1 MTYSSHDELSFR
13 QRILQSETDA
23 ILDDPTFRRSPT
35 LSKLLQFLVNEAI
48 AGRGDTLK
56 SYAVAVDALGRPDDY
71 DPSSDSSA
79 RVQMTRLRKALESYY
94 SKNAPTDKLCLYLQ
108 SGSYL
113 IRLNEPSLAYP
124 ALYRLNADAAPVK
137 APDPPGFF
145 LPKSFIPAAPD
156 NQLKTS
162 AFNMPL
168 RWTWKNWRIALFVA
182 VAATAVL
189 IALFNFFKVK
199 SGPEYISPVLT
210 VMPIVDGG
218 RPEVAA
224 LSAYLRSV
232 FEDDLPRFKLARIR
246 LVEDQAPSK
255 EVGTEV
261 ENYRLNSRLVQDDE
275 ISATLFL
282 NINDVKSDTVL
293 WTRKV
298 SLPLDPTKANAMI
311 IPYLAEV
318 NGPIG
323 AIALHQT
330 NLKHSS
336 NESGYPCM
344 LKYFEFIRTRAPGLE
359 DRLAHCL
366 EQPVNED
373 FIAATMMGIR
383 GMFELER
390 PASQKDFRAATARGT
405 AFARQGINLD
415 PNDAWSNFAMAR
427 LSYAAG
433 DCVSA
438 LSYSVRTMEANAN
451 SPIFPAVL
459 ASLSPVCKNPNADKL
474 LDQALITQSPLYIRS
489 RLLLVQAAIYNN
501 RPDAISRI
509 KESELP
515 ETDLQKRYYY
525 ATETF
530 IAASKGQTAEAN
542 KNWRFFIAVSDP
554 DAATADAKMSSII
567 IIPAMRA
574 QALDYLRD
582 AGVIL

>member
-124 ALYRLNADAAPVK
+124 TLYRLNADAAPFNAADVLE
-137 APDPPGFF
+137 PIR
-145 LPKSFIPAAPD
+145 PKSFTPAAPE

-162 AFNMPL
+162 AFNMAL
-168 RWTWKNWRIALFVA
+168 RWTWKHWGIALFVA
-182 VAATAVL
+182 VVATAL
-189 IALFNFFKVK
+189 FIALFNFLKVN
-199 SGPEYISPVLT
+199 SGPEHVSPVIT
-210 VMPIVDGG
+210 IMPIVDGG

-255 EVGTEV
+255 EVVTEA
-261 ENYRLNSRLVQDDE
+261 EDYRLNTRLVQDDE
-275 ISATLFL
+275 RSATLFL

-311 IPYLAEV
+311 IPFLAEV

-330 NLKHSS
+330 NRRHSS

-373 FIAATMMGIR
+373 FIAASMMGIR

-438 LSYSVRTMEANAN
+438 LSYSVRTMEANPN